1 MCHPAYYPPYDKA
14 CGHPDGV
21 WCACEKYRSTNATE
35 HLGNQPEDGE
45 SGVLRAADAAGGY
58 PRTTHLCTFERLD
71 EPEGRDGRDAGR
83 GEFDSDSIL
92 TFE

>member
-21 WCACEKYRSTNATE
+21 WCACEKYRSTDATK

-58 PRTTHLCTFERLD
+58 PRTLTLRKAGGLD
-71 EPEGRDGRDAGR
+71 LSDDGEYRDAGR

-92 TFE
+92 TF